1 MSPKFEAVSPNVDI
15 DALEKD
21 VLSFWQ
27 EKDVFQRTMRER
39 EGNPSFVFYEG
50 PPTANGKPGSHHVL
64 SRAFKDLFPRYKTMN
79 GFHVLRKA
87 GWDTHGL
94 PVEIAVEKEL
104 GIKHKSEIEEYG
116 IAEFNEKCRE
126 SVFRLIED
134 WNELTERIAFW
145 LDLDEAYVTFRRP
158 YVESVWWIL
167 QQFWNKGLIYQGY
180 KVVPYCPRCGTP
192 LSSHEVSQGYAEI
205 DDPSVY
211 VRFKVKEEDNTYLLA
226 WTTTPW
232 TLPGNAAVTVGE
244 KIDYVLA
251 EGRVSADVP
260 VERIYVAKARYDYAV
275 LSQVQEGGGYEI
287 VEEMKGTELL
297 GKRYEPLYNY
307 LPFEEDAHYVTGGD
321 YVTIEDGSGLVH
333 TAPAFGEDDLNT
345 SHKHRLPVIVTVNSD
360 GTFKEE
366 VELVAGLWFKDADK
380 VILRDLKDRGL
391 LFKREN
397 YRHNYPHC
405 WRDKGPL
412 MYYARDT
419 WYIRTTEYRDKLVDL
434 NNTINWVP
442 DHIRTGRFGNWLEN
456 VKDWAL
462 GRERYWGTPLP
473 VWMSDDPEVEH
484 MVCVGSVA
492 ELEAKT
498 GRDLTE
504 LDLHRP
510 YVDEITWEEEVDGK
524 TVTMRRVPELIDVWF
539 DSGAMPVAQWG
550 YPHMNKDQFEAQ
562 FPADYI
568 CEAVDQTRGWFYS
581 LHAIATMLFEEVSYK
596 NVICLGHIMADD
608 GTKMSKSKG
617 NIVEPWAVL
626 DRYGADAMRWYMFT
640 ANQPGE
646 PSRMGW
652 RNPETQDEIPGIA
665 EVLRNF
671 YLKLW
676 NTYSFFVTYANID
689 EFDAASPRI
698 PLAERDL
705 MDRWILSELNVLVQN
720 VTQAYEDYD
729 VIGATR
735 PIEAFVDDLS
745 NWYLRRS
752 RRRFWQD
759 ENQQDKLAAYQTLHE
774 CLLKV
779 ALLLAP
785 SMPFLSETLYQ
796 NLAVQQ
802 GVAQA
807 DSIHLSNWATVDE
820 GVIDSDLNY
829 QMQLVKRMVS
839 LGHAARNEAGLKVRQ
854 PLAEVFFAVPTSE
867 TKAQTLLDFVD
878 TVADEL
884 NVKSVKLMEQGS
896 GMVNY
901 SLKPVDTLGRELRKD
916 FQAVRQAIVGAEDD
930 VAAEWGRKLLA
941 GEAIEIEANDKTFS
955 LTTEQIIVKQT
966 SAEGYAV
973 AEEHGY
979 LAALTT
985 ELTPE
990 LVSEGQAREIV
1001 RRIQTMRK
1009 DADFELSDRI
1019 ALSFKAEGVLADVMT
1034 EYKDYICAE
1043 TLAEEW
1049 HPDTLTNGDFKD
1061 VLELDGASIELSVH
1075 QV

>member
-15 DALEKD
+15 DALEKRILD
-21 VLSFWQ
+21 FWQ
-27 EKDVFQRTMRER
+27 EKDVFQRTMQER
-39 EGNPSFVFYEG
+39 EGNESFVFYEG

-79 GFHVLRKA
+79 GYYVLRKG

-104 GIKHKSEIEEYG
+104 GINHKSEIEEYG
-116 IAEFNEKCRE
+116 IAEFNEKCRD
-126 SVFRLIED
+126 SVFRLIQD
-134 WNELTERIAFW
+134 WNDLTERIAFW
-145 LDLDEAYVTFRRP
+145 VDLDEAYVTYRRP
-158 YVESVWWIL
+158 YIESVWWIL
-167 QQFWNKGLIYQGY
+167 QQFWDKGLIYQGY

-192 LSSHEVSQGYAEI
+192 LSSHEVSQGYAEV

-211 VRFKVKEEDNTYLLA
+211 VRFRLKDEEDSYLLA

-251 EGRVSADVP
+251 EGRVSPDAP
-260 VERIYVAKARYDYAV
+260 VEKIYVAKARYEHAV
-275 LSQVQEGGGYEI
+275 LSQVQDGGGYEI
-287 VEEMKGTELL
+287 VAEMKGTDLL

-307 LPFEEDAHYVTGGD
+307 IPFEGEAHYVTAGD

-345 SHKHRLPVIVTVNSD
+345 GHKYNLPVIVTVNAD
-360 GTFKEE
+360 GKFKDE
-366 VELVAGLWFKDADK
+366 VEPVAGLWFKDADK
-380 VILRDLKDRGL
+380 VILRDLKERGL

-419 WYIRTTEYRDKLVDL
+419 WYIRTTDYRDKLVGL

-442 DHIRTGRFGNWLEN
+442 EHIQQGRFGNWLEN

-473 VWMSDDPEVEH
+473 VWVADDPEVDH

-492 ELEAKT
+492 ELEEKT
-498 GRDLTE
+498 GRDLSE

-510 YVDEITWEEEVDGK
+510 YVDEITWEEEINGK

-550 YPHMNKDQFEAQ
+550 YPHMNQEQFESQ

-581 LHAIATMLFEEVSYK
+581 LHAIATMLFESVSYK
-596 NVICLGHIMADD
+596 NVICLGHILADD

-640 ANQPGE
+640 ANPPGE

-652 RNPETQDEIPGIA
+652 RDPETQDEIPGIA

-689 EFDAASPRI
+689 NFDAAGEVI
-698 PLAERDL
+698 PVEERDL
-705 MDRWILSELNVLVQN
+705 MDRWILSELNVLVKN
-720 VTQAYEDYD
+720 VTDAYETYD
-729 VIGATR
+729 VLGATR
-735 PIEAFVDDLS
+735 PIETFVDDLS

-759 ENQQDKLAAYQTLHE
+759 DNPQDKLAAYQTLHE

-779 ALLLAP
+779 GLLLAP
-785 SMPFLSETLYQ
+785 SMPFLSEALYQ
-796 NLAVQQ
+796 NLAVKQD
-802 GVAQA
+802 VADA
-807 DSIHLSNWATVDE
+807 DSVHLANWVEADE
-820 GVIDSDLNY
+820 DLIDEELNY
-829 QMQLVKRMVS
+829 RMQLVKRMVS
-839 LGHAARNEAGLKVRQ
+839 LGHAARNEAGLRVRQ
-854 PLAEVFFAVPTSE
+854 PLQEVFFAVPTSE
-867 TKAQTLLDFVD
+867 THAQTLLDFAD

-896 GMVNY
+896 DMVSY
-901 SLKPVDTLGRELRKD
+901 GLKPVDTLGRELRKD
-916 FQAVRQAIVGAEDD
+916 FPAVRKAIVEAEGDL
-930 VAAEWGRKLLA
+930 AAEWGRKLLD
-941 GEAIEIEANDKTFS
+941 GETIQVEANGQIFDLS
-955 LTTEQIIVKQT
+955 NEQVIVKQT

-990 LVSEGQAREIV
+990 LVREGQAREIV
-1001 RRIQTMRK
+1001 RRIQTLRK

-1019 ALSFKAEGVLADVMT
+1019 ALSFNAEGSLVDVMN

-1043 TLAEEW
+1043 TLADEW
-1049 HPDTLTNGDFKD
+1049 HPGELTNGDFKD
-1061 VLELDGASIELSVH
+1061 VLELDGETIELGVH